1 MDGAEEQEGFHRKLW
16 VVLIEAHKFNT
27 LERTR
32 AFPVIFI
39 KHYYRTTKEYMHNNK
54 NKNIGCYLTT

>member
-16 VVLIEAHKFNT
+16 VVLIEAHKFRT

-39 KHYYRTTKEYMHNNK
+39 NIIIEQQRNMHNK

>member
-16 VVLIEAHKFNT
+16 VVLIEAHKFRT

-39 KHYYRTTKEYMHNNK
+39 NIIIEQQRLFFNKAKE
-54 NKNIGCYLTT
+54 